1 MNDSASNASS
11 EAAPFEAVAIVGMAG
26 RFPKARNLDE
36 FWQRLQAGEELVSF
50 FTDEE
55 LLESGIPPEVF
66 NRPDYVRAR
75 AILDDAEDF
84 DAAFFGF
91 NPREA
96 EVMDP
101 QQRVFLEVAWEA
113 LEDAG
118 CDPDRF
124 DGPIGV
130 YAGLSMNSYLLN
142 NLMSNPE
149 AMEAAGG
156 YQVMISNDKDFLTTR
171 VSYKLNLRGP
181 SVNVQTACSTSLVA
195 VQLACQ
201 ALLTGTCDLALAG
214 GVSISSPR
222 KAGYL
227 YIPGMIMSPDGHCRA
242 FDASS
247 QGIVAGEGAGVVVLK
262 RLSEALRDG
271 DTIHA
276 VIRGSAI
283 NNDGALKVGYT
294 APSVTGQAE
303 VIALAQAA
311 AGVNPETITY
321 VETHGTGTELG
332 DPIEISALTQAFRLG
347 TQKSGYCAIGSVKTN
362 MGHLDAAA
370 GVAGLIKTVLAL
382 KNRRI
387 PPSLHFTRP
396 NPNIDFDSTPFY
408 VNTRLTEWES
418 NGAPRRAGV
427 SSFGIG
433 GTNAHVVLEEAPP
446 PAPTT
451 PSRSRQLILL
461 SAKSAS
467 ALEAATDR
475 LARSLAEHPEYEL
488 ADVAFTLQQGRRL
501 FGHRRA
507 LVCASREEAIS
518 ILQSRDPRRLF
529 TASGASEGRPVA
541 FLFTGQGAQ
550 YLHMGADLYRDEP
563 VFRQAL
569 DSCAEIL
576 RPHLGFDLREALY
589 PQGGDPEEA
598 AARLTATSLAQPALF
613 AIEYA
618 LARQWMAWG
627 LQPQAMIGHSLGEY
641 VAACLAGVFSLE
653 DALALV
659 AARGRLMQSM
669 PPGAMLSLP
678 LPEREVLPLL
688 GPQLSLAAVN
698 GPALCVVSG
707 PEEAVA
713 ALQEQLAARGVE
725 GRRLHTSHAF
735 HSSMMDPALEPFKAL
750 FQGLRLN
757 APALPFISNLTGDW
771 ITPEQAVDPA
781 YWAAHLRS
789 TVRFSQG
796 LETLFREPGL
806 ALLEIGPGRTLA
818 TLARSHPARPQEQPV
833 FTSLRH
839 PLDTTPDLAFLLQT
853 LGQLWLSGVQVDW
866 DGFCAGEKRRWLH
879 LPTYPFE
886 RKRFWVEPKKQPAV
900 VVEARPSGRP
910 EKNPDLTRWFYT
922 LSWKRQLL
930 GPANGRADETS
941 GWLVFCD
948 ASGVGEKLAA
958 ALEARGRAVTRVRRG
973 AAFAQP
979 APGVFTLDPARE
991 EDYRALADALQ
1002 AQGRLP
1008 GRVLHCWTLDRPE
1021 ACADPLAAI
1030 ERAQELGY
1038 YSLAALIIALNE
1050 KLGDTP
1056 YRMDVLSSGTQDVT
1070 GLEELDPSRATVL
1083 GFCRA
1088 LPFFHPPL
1096 TCRHIDLHL
1105 PDLQALPEAVWLQN
1119 LLAELEASSPDEFV
1133 AYRGDYRWV
1142 QTFEPLELDPN
1153 APLELREGGVYLITG
1168 GLGGVG
1174 LLVADFLA
1182 RQSRCSL
1189 ALLSR
1194 SPLPERGQWE
1204 EWLAAH
1210 DEADRTSRRIRQLM
1224 ALEQQGARVLALSAD
1239 VADYGQM
1246 KAALARVRAEL
1257 GPITGVIH
1265 AAGVSGPD
1273 PKAGSLMDAAA
1284 PVLRPKTL
1292 GTAVLASLLEGE
1304 ALDFF
1309 VLFSSI
1315 GTMLVGANHPYAAAN
1330 AYLDAYARCKR
1341 RSGRQV
1347 IAINWDIWQEV
1358 GMYRDLDVPEHLR
1371 GWKEQTL
1378 AKGITSRE
1386 GLEAFRMI
1394 LARPLNQVI
1403 VSTQDLNRL
1412 HEWMRILNRGE
1423 TPPEQHSWPAVEE
1436 STQPLHGLHE
1446 RPNLGTAYVAPES
1459 ETEKRLARIWQQILG
1474 VEDIG
1479 LHDNFFELGGHSLM
1493 ATQIISRVQA
1503 AYEVEIPVRVIFEAP
1518 TLAELAERVDTLLW
1532 AREGGHATEQDELE
1546 EREELEF

>member
-1 MNDSASNASS
+1 MNHPASNASS
-11 EAAPFEAVAIVGMAG
+11 EAVPFEAVAIVGMAG
-26 RFPKARNLDE
+26 RFPKARSVEEL
-36 FWQRLQAGEELVSF
+36 WQRLQAGEELVSF

-75 AILDDAEDF
+75 AILEEAEAF

-113 LEDAG
+113 LENAG

-142 NLMSNPE
+142 NLMGSPE
-149 AMEAAGG
+149 VMEAAGG
-156 YQVMISNDKDFLTTR
+156 YQVMISNDKDFLATR

-181 SVNVQTACSTSLVA
+181 SVDVQTACSTSLVA
-195 VQLACQ
+195 VQMACQ
-201 ALLTGTCDLALAG
+201 ALLSGAADLALAG

-222 KAGYL
+222 KCGYL
-227 YIPGMIMSPDGHCRA
+227 YVPGMIMSPDGHCRA

-294 APSVTGQAE
+294 APSVNGQAE

-321 VETHGTGTELG
+321 VEAHGTGTELG

-347 TQKSGYCAIGSVKTN
+347 TEKRGYCAVGSVKTN
-362 MGHLDAAA
+362 LGHLDAAA
-370 GVAGLIKTVLAL
+370 GVTGLIKTVLAL

-396 NPNIDFDSTPFY
+396 NPNIDFESTPFY
-408 VNTRLTEWES
+408 VNTRLAEWE
-418 NGAPRRAGV
+418 NGGGPLRAGV

-446 PAPTT
+446 PAPST
-451 PSRSRQLILL
+451 PSRSRQLVLL
-461 SAKSAS
+461 SAKSAA
-467 ALEAATDR
+467 ALEAATGR
-475 LARSLAEHPEYEL
+475 LAASLSEHPEYEL
-488 ADVAFTLQQGRRL
+488 ADVAFTLQQGRRA

-507 LVCASREEAIS
+507 LVCASREEALS
-518 ILQSRDPRRLF
+518 ILQSRDPRRLLS
-529 TASGASEGRPVA
+529 ASGASEGRPVA

-550 YLHMGADLYRDEP
+550 YLHMGAELYRDEP

-569 DSCAEIL
+569 DTCAEIL
-576 RPHLGFDLREALY
+576 RPHLGFDLLEALY
-589 PQGGDPEEA
+589 PQAGGTEEA
-598 AARLTATSLAQPALF
+598 AARLTRTSLAQPALF
-613 AIEYA
+613 AVEYA
-618 LARQWMAWG
+618 LARLWLSWG
-627 LQPQAMIGHSLGEY
+627 LQPQAMLGHSLGEY

-669 PPGAMLSLP
+669 PAGAMLSLP

-735 HSSMMDPALEPFKAL
+735 HSPMMDPVLEPFKAL
-750 FQGLRLN
+750 FAGLRLN
-757 APALPFISNLTGDW
+757 APSLPFVSNLTGEW

-839 PLDTTPDLAFLLQT
+839 PLDQVSDLTFLLQT

-866 DGFCAGEKRRWLH
+866 DGFYAGEKRRR
-879 LPTYPFE
+879 LPLPAYPFE
-886 RKRFWVEPKKQPAV
+886 RKRYWVEPKKQPLAA
-900 VVEARPSGRP
+900 ETRPSGRL
-910 EKNPDLTRWFYT
+910 ERNPDLTRWFFT
-922 LSWKRQLL
+922 PSWKRQVL
-930 GPANGRADETS
+930 GPANGRAEAAS

-948 ASGVGEKLAA
+948 ASGVGEKLARS
-958 ALEARGRAVTRVRRG
+958 LEARGQSVVRVQRG
-973 AAFAQP
+973 AAFASP
-979 APGVFTLDPARE
+979 AAGVFTLDPARE
-991 EDYRALADALQ
+991 EDYRALVAALQ
-1002 AQGRLP
+1002 EQGRLP

-1021 ACADPLAAI
+1021 ASTDPLDYI

-1038 YSLAALIIALNE
+1038 YSLVALTAALNE
-1050 KLGDTP
+1050 KLGDAP
-1056 YRMDVLSSGTQDVT
+1056 YRLDVLSSGTQDVI

-1088 LPFFHPPL
+1088 IPL
-1096 TCRHIDLHL
+1096 IHSPLDCRHIDLHL
-1105 PDLQALPEAVWLQN
+1105 PDLHGLPETVWLQN
-1119 LLAELEASSPDEFV
+1119 LLAELEASSPEEFV

-1142 QTFEPLELDPN
+1142 QAFEPAKFDPET
-1153 APLELREGGVYLITG
+1153 PLELREGGVYLITG
-1168 GLGGVG
+1168 GLGGLG
-1174 LLVADFLA
+1174 LLLADFLA
-1182 RQSRCSL
+1182 RQTRCSL

-1194 SPLPERGQWE
+1194 SPLPERDRWE

-1210 DEADRTSRRIRQLM
+1210 DDADRTSRRIRQLM
-1224 ALEQQGARVLALSAD
+1224 ELEQQGARVLPLAAD
-1239 VADYGQM
+1239 VTDYGQM
-1246 KAALARVRAEL
+1246 KAAVTQIRAEL

-1265 AAGVSGPD
+1265 AAGLTEAD
-1273 PKAGSLMDAAA
+1273 PAADKTA
-1284 PVLRPKTL
+1284 ASIVPILRPKTL
-1292 GTAVLASLLEGE
+1292 GTAILDSLLEGE

-1315 GTMLVGANHPYAAAN
+1315 STVVGGSGHAYVAAN
-1330 AYLDAYARCKR
+1330 AYLDAFAQYTR
-1341 RSGRQV
+1341 RSGRRV
-1347 IAINWDIWQEV
+1347 IAINWDLWQEV
-1358 GMYRDLDVPEHLR
+1358 GMYRDTEVAEHLR
-1371 GWKEQTL
+1371 SWKEQTL
-1378 AKGITSRE
+1378 AKGIASRE

-1403 VSTQDLNRL
+1403 VSTHDLVRMREWIQFLHGGEALPDQNR
-1412 HEWMRILNRGE
+1412 
-1423 TPPEQHSWPAVEE
+1423 PPAAEDPGLQV
-1436 STQPLHGLHE
+1436 HGLHE
-1446 RPNLGTAYVAPES
+1446 RPNLGNAYVAPES
-1459 ETEKRLARIWQQILG
+1459 ETEKRLAGIWQQILG
-1474 VEDIG
+1474 MESIG

-1493 ATQIISRVQA
+1493 ATQIISRVQV
-1503 AYEVEIPVRVIFEAP
+1503 AYEVEIPVRAIFEAP
-1518 TLAELAERVDTLLW
+1518 TLVELAERVDTLLW
-1532 AREGGHATEQDELE
+1532 AKGGGRSAGEDALE